1 MRHLLESSKQQ
12 SILAEECL
20 VVGFT
25 NSPANPIWLETE
37 EALELLKKAKPVGD
51 RPIGIKQMEIEDLL
65 NRLDELTTEFSIF
78 ANTRSQAL
86 SQSHRR
92 VRALTKEVQVKVKP
106 QLPMD
111 VLGVYILQPGFKG

>member
-1 MRHLLESSKQQ
+1 M
-12 SILAEECL
+12 
-20 VVGFT
+20 GFT